1 MSKFT
6 TVKKLTS
13 FIGAALLFTLTFTA
27 CKKSSGSTNNSG
39 DARTSMGATDAAIDD
54 ASVSGVFVTITDI
67 KLDGQSIQGFN
78 KTTINLAAFKNGN
91 IKNIG
96 NYNLEGKSYSTLTFV
111 LDYAKDSSGNAPGA
125 YVLTTD
131 NVKHALTSNTNSIT
145 ISKNFT
151 LQTADSNAIV
161 ADFDLRKMITHPATG
176 DTASFTFVTSSE
188 LQNSVRF
195 VNARQ
200 SSIVS
205 GLFNNTIY
213 ASDTVIAYVYK
224 QGAYT
229 SAELQGQGAS
239 SIQFANAVTSSIVA
253 ADGSYKLS
261 FLDSGNYEIHFISYK
276 DLNNNG
282 QLSLQ
287 GTFTSSATG
296 SINVLGFAVGSNT
309 TVTINATATSIV
321 SAD

>member
-6 TVKKLTS
+6 TVNKLTG
-13 FIGAALLFTLTFTA
+13 FTVAALLFSLTFIS
-27 CKKSSGSTNNSG
+27 CKKSSSSSNNSG
-39 DARTSMGATDAAIDD
+39 NAPTSMGATDAAIDD
-54 ASVSGVFVTITDI
+54 ASVSGVFVTIDDI

-96 NYNLEGKSYSTLTFV
+96 NFNLEGKSYSTLTFV
-111 LDYAKDSSGNAPGA
+111 LDYNTDSSGNAPGA

-131 NVKHALTSNTNSIT
+131 NVKHALTSNNTTIT
-145 ISKNFT
+145 IAKNFT
-151 LQTADSNAIV
+151 LQNVDSNAIV
-161 ADFDLRKMITHPATG
+161 ADFDLRKMIIHPATG
-176 DTASFTFVTSSE
+176 DTASFAFVTSGE

-195 VNARQ
+195 VNAKQ

-229 SAELQGQGAS
+229 SAEVQGQGAS
-239 SIQFANAVTSSIVA
+239 DIQFANAVTSSIVA

-261 FLDSGNYEIHFISYK
+261 FLDSGNYEIHFASYK
-276 DLNNNG
+276 DLSHNG
-282 QLSLQ
+282 TLSLQ

-296 SINVLGFAVGSNT
+296 INVLGFTVNSST
-309 TVTINATATSIV
+309 TLTLDATATSIV
-321 SAD
+321 SAN